1 MNHKINETLKGRE
14 FKIKGKSI
22 KNLKRKSFLIEP
34 VQITLQSLRF
44 SCVGSTK
51 AIGHLKLILRIDRF
65 LLCQDSQ
72 LGYQCLGQG
81 VLRGSNVKM

>member
-1 MNHKINETLKGRE
+1 MNLKINATLKGRE
-14 FKIKGKSI
+14 FKNKGKSI
-22 KNLKRKSFLIEP
+22 KNIKRKSFLIEL

-44 SCVGSTK
+44 SYVEATK
-51 AIGHLKLILRIDRF
+51 AIDHSKLILQIDQF